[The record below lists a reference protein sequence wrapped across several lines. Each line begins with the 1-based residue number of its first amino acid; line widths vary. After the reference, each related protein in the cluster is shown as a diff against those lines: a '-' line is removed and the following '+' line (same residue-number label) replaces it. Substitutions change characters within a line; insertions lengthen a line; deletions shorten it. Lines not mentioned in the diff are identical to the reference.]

1 MLGAR
6 ATRSVRAL
14 VTIITGA
21 ILWASIATV
30 AFAADKTFSATV
42 TPTLVAGASYGE
54 GARAS
59 GFISLNLKNESNQA
73 RLGSANVTA
82 PAGIV
87 LTAPP
92 VAPAATSS
100 VGTANVVGGVLQL
113 RSLDLAPGASVNV
126 TFPGRV
132 ECGAN
137 HAAYV
142 WTFSVKQA
150 NDFNGTGNDLT
161 QVLGPTTNGVSGN
174 CGIVFSKGPKSAEK
188 APTAITNAIYN
199 PAGDPVTVTV
209 MDGAGLDTVAW
220 WSGSVSLAIGDDP
233 SGGTAAIGGTTSGN
247 ASGGSVTLA
256 PSISK
261 AASGYSLL
269 ATAAPNAGASSGTS
283 TAAVES
289 ANFNI
294 VDDAGVC
301 SSATSTCSAESQ
313 GPKTKVLVQAG
324 TTNGASGDVVILSFN
339 DPAVTAPSCG
349 DGTYQPVENNLII
362 FNVTKSDGTTASGR
376 AKTATLTL
384 PAAFVTKSAS
394 KYQVCYQGAT
404 GPAMFL
410 AACSNRN
417 GVPCIVAQALDK
429 DKNLVIVVSAP
440 GGDPKLNF

>member
-92 VAPAATSS
+92 VAPSATSS

-150 NDFNGTGNDLT
+150 NDFNGTGNDLA
-161 QVLGPTTNGVSGN
+161 QVLGPTTNAVSGN

-209 MDGAGLDTVAW
+209 KDGAGLDTVAW

-233 SGGTAAIGGTTSGN
+233 SGGTAILGGTTSGN

-294 VDDAGVC
+294 VDDADIC
-301 SSATSTCSAESQ
+301 ASASSTCKAQSQ
-313 GPKTKVLVQAG
+313 GPKTNALVTAG
-324 TTNGASGDVVILSFN
+324 TGGAANDLVILSLN
-339 DPAVTAPSCG
+339 DPAVSPPACG
-349 DGTYQPVENNLII
+349 GGYVPTSDLIV
-362 FNVTKSDGTTASGR
+362 FNVTTSNGTTASNR
-376 AKTATLTL
+376 AKTATLTM

-394 KYQVCYQGAT
+394 KYQVCFQGET
-404 GPAMFL
+404 GPAQFL
-410 AACSNRN
+410 TACATKNP
-417 GVPCIVAQALDK
+417 VLPCVLAQALDK
-429 DKNLVIVVSAP
+429 DKNLVIVVAAP
-440 GGDPKLNF
+440 TGDPKVNF